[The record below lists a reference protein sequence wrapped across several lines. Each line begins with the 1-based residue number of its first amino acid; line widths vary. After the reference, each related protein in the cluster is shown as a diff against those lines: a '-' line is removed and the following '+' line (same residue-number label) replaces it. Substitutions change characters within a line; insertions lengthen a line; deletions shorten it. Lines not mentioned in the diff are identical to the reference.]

1 MKGCRLILSLI
12 LILLATPASPEI
24 AQQRVKL
31 GENAALRYWS
41 AFAQMQ
47 DSAIT
52 DAQAKEL
59 NLILDGTAPYD
70 DSKYKDL
77 VEKNRPA
84 LETMIRGTALPACD
98 WGNDYQLGPET
109 PMEYTRKA
117 LELGRLNVLYSFHLL
132 IAHDKAGAVRV
143 LAAGVRFSHDVAH
156 GGTLFATLVAKS
168 LITEHIR
175 AMSFALH
182 VDELSAAQKST
193 LQKALSQLGPD
204 GLDWEAAV
212 KRELGVLRSPVR
224 TPDGSLPLDSK
235 ALAALAKIIPAYGAM
250 LSDPS
255 LLAGLQETIAGA
267 PKQLAEIIPNPK
279 RVLEEKQNLT
289 EKILKLHSLL
299 Q

>member
-1 MKGCRLILSLI
+1 MKRLGLILFVI
-12 LILLATPASPEI
+12 LMLAASAGSAT

-31 GENAALRYWS
+31 GDNAALRYWS

-52 DAQAKEL
+52 DEQAKEL
-59 NLILDGTAPYD
+59 NLILEGTAPYSD
-70 DSKYKDL
+70 LKYRDL

-84 LETMIRGTALPACD
+84 LETMIRGTVLPACD
-98 WGNDYQLGPET
+98 WGVDYGQGHET
-109 PMEYTRKA
+109 PVDYVRRA

-132 IAHDKAGAVRV
+132 IAHDKDGAVRV
-143 LAAGVRFSHDVAH
+143 LAAGLCFSHDVAN
-156 GGTLFATLVAKS
+156 GGTLFATLVAKK

-175 AMSFALH
+175 AISFALH
-182 VDELSAAQKST
+182 VDDLSAAQKST
-193 LQKALSQLGPD
+193 LQKAVIQLGPD
-204 GLDWEAAV
+204 GLDWGAAM

-235 ALAALAKIIPAYGAM
+235 SLAALAKVIPSYAAM
-250 LSDPS
+250 LTDPS

-267 PKQLAEIIPNPK
+267 PKQLADIIPNPK
-279 RVLEEKQNLT
+279 RVLEEKQDLT
-289 EKILKLHSLL
+289 DKLEQIRSLL